1 MSALPDPA
9 LSRAVLAGV
18 SHYSKLES
26 LPAVANNLKDL
37 APVLMSPLS
46 WELPP
51 EYCTVVSE
59 PGTSHDLLNPI
70 SRAADEAED
79 TLLVYFAGHGLLD
92 GRGELFL
99 GLPGSVQGR
108 SHTGVPY
115 QALRE
120 ILMDSRAQR
129 HVIILD
135 CCMSGRALGMMSGQ
149 DLLADQAEV
158 DGSYLLAAS
167 PENGLALAPPGETHT
182 AFTGE
187 LLRLVREGI
196 PGPARELDLDVIY
209 QHLRRELAAQG
220 RPIPQ
225 RRARNTAGRI
235 VLTSNPA
242 FDPAAAA
249 RAHRTTDLVWPDPHN
264 CHTPRAF
271 IEALASVRASTNWTV
286 PEVSRR
292 ATQPISPGTIS
303 ALLNRTT
310 MPRSW
315 NSIGI
320 YLAACGLP
328 EQQVDAWKTT
338 WQRLRLF
345 EQAQPTTP
353 NQEPIPPPRRSW
365 PARLIGRKRAAGE
378 AARGQRLGE
387 GEAVDG
393 D

>member
-18 SHYSKLES
+18 SCYSKLES
-26 LPAVANNLKDL
+26 LPAVANNLTDL
-37 APVLMSPLS
+37 AAVLMSPLS
-46 WELPP
+46 WELPA
-51 EYCTVVSE
+51 EHCTVVAE
-59 PGTSHDLLNPI
+59 PGTSHDLLDPI
-70 SRAADEAED
+70 CRAAAEVKD
-79 TLLVYFAGHGLLD
+79 TLLVYFAGHGLID
-92 GRGELFL
+92 GRGDLFL
-99 GLPGSVQGR
+99 GLPGSIQGR

-149 DLLADQAEV
+149 DVLADQAEV

-167 PENGLALAPPGETHT
+167 PENSVALAPPGETHT
-182 AFTGE
+182 VFTGE
-187 LLRLVREGI
+187 LLRLLHEGI
-196 PGPARELDLDVIY
+196 PDPARELDLELIY
-209 QHLRRELAAQG
+209 QHLRRELAARG

-235 VLTSNPA
+235 ILANNIAFNP
-242 FDPAAAA
+242 AA
-249 RAHRTTDLVWPDPHN
+249 RAQRATEAVWPEPAN

-271 IEALASVRASTNWTV
+271 IEALARVRAVNGWTI
-286 PEVSRR
+286 PEVSQQ
-292 ATQPISPGTIS
+292 ATPPVSPGTIS

-315 NSIGI
+315 KTTGI
-320 YLAACGLP
+320 YLRACGLP
-328 EQQVDAWKTT
+328 EEYVAAWEAA
-338 WQRLRLF
+338 WQRLRLS

-353 NQEPIPPPRRSW
+353 SQPPIPSARRSW
-365 PARLIGRKRAAGE
+365 RTRLIRKKPGSR
-378 AARGQRLGE
+378 
-387 GEAVDG
+387 
-393 D
+393 

>member
-18 SHYSKLES
+18 SSYARLES
-26 LPAVANNLKDL
+26 LPAVVNNLKDL
-37 APVLMSPLS
+37 EAVLTSPLS
-46 WELPP
+46 WELTP
-51 EYCTVVSE
+51 EYCTVVAE
-59 PGTSHDLLNPI
+59 PGTSHDLLDPI

-92 GRGELFL
+92 GRGDLFL

-120 ILMDSRAQR
+120 ILMDSQAQR

-135 CCMSGRALGMMSGQ
+135 CCMSGRALGTMNGQ

-196 PGPARELDLDVIY
+196 RGAARELDLDSIY
-209 QHLRRELAAQG
+209 QQLRRNLAAQG

-235 VLTSNPA
+235 ILADNSS
-242 FDPAAAA
+242 FDPATAAG
-249 RAHRTTDLVWPDPHN
+249 AHRAPDALWPQPDN

-271 IEALASVRASTNWTV
+271 IEALANVRAVNGWTI

-292 ATQPISPGTIS
+292 ATSPVSPGTIS
-303 ALLNRTT
+303 ALLNRKT

-315 NSIGI
+315 KTIGV
-320 YLAACGLP
+320 YLQACGLP
-328 EQQVDAWKTT
+328 EEQTEAWETA
-338 WQRLRLF
+338 WQRLRTL
-345 EQAQPTTP
+345 EQAQPVTP
-353 NQEPIPPPRRSW
+353 NTASVPSRRRSW
-365 PARLIGRKRAAGE
+365 PTRLIRRN
-378 AARGQRLGE
+378 RDSR
-387 GEAVDG
+387 
-393 D
+393 